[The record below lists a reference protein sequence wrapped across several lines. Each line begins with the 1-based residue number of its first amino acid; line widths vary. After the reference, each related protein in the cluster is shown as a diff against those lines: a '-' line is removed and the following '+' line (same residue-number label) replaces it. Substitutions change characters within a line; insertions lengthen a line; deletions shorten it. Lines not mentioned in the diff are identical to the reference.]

1 MKRTYRITTREGA
14 YVCERGT
21 KRECVDLLEK
31 YAADPLRHP
40 HWAEAPYYVLRV
52 EITHVKTF
60 RPKAAPGAGGG
71 K

>member
-1 MKRTYRITTREGA
+1 VKRAYRITDADGG

-31 YAADPLRHP
+31 YASDPAHFLN
-40 HWAEAPYYVLRV
+40 WSNAPYHVLRV

-60 RPKAAPGAGGG
+60 RPKAGPTKGSGR
-71 K
+71 